1 MKNTTKHLLQEYEEA
16 FHTPEGQVKLITE
29 SQATFLRAVMRCNDI
44 NETSRTLHEQERL
57 KEQLR
62 TFWNTPS

>member
-1 MKNTTKHLLQEYEEA
+1 MGNTTKHLLQEYEEA
-16 FHTPEGQVKLITE
+16 FHTPEGQVKLIT
-29 SQATFLRAVMRCNDI
+29 FLRAVMRCNQI
-44 NETSRTLHEQERL
+44 NETHRTLHEQERL